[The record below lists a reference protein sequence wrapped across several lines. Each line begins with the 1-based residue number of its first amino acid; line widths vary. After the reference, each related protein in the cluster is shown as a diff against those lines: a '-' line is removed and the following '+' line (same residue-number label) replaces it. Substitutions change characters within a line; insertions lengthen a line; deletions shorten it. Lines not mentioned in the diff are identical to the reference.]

1 MRKDEL
7 AGQPQAVPMEERS
20 ERYAAE
26 RLSSNARLIPTIA
39 FDWTVAPRTTVYI
52 TAPSPA
58 ETAALTDYLAAPL
71 RGPRAAAFADQAA
84 EVSTAPVL
92 MKERIGRQE
101 SAFSHKTKRGNTS
114 TVVGISFIALALS
127 GLSWA
132 FNFFGIPKLH
142 LSRPPISAIGGAPP
156 GSEPVAWAGAS
167 STLGDEAAV
176 APKVVSGAVQAS
188 LAAIPHESPP
198 IPTAI
203 SPGSEAT
210 DPPLPFDE
218 ALARTS
224 IPSASER
231 ADPLAPRDEK
241 LARPTAIPSE
251 PASPT
256 LLQDTASASLIP
268 LRTRRSR
275 LATIATGTAA
285 DSGRRP
291 QRVTNI
297 VTIRHHTATSLQA
310 SSAHARRRSAL
321 CQATQ
326 GAKRCAPL
334 RRIRA
339 RGPTAHGAAGIGPS
353 AQPWNRVP
361 GRFP

>member
-7 AGQPQAVPMEERS
+7 AGQPQAVVPMEERS

-26 RLSSNARLIPTIA
+26 RLCSNGRLIPTIA
-39 FDWTVAPRTTVYI
+39 LDWTVAPRTTVYI
-52 TAPSPA
+52 TTSSPI
-58 ETAALTDYLAAPL
+58 ETAVHTDHLPAALK
-71 RGPRAAAFADQAA
+71 GPRAAAFADQAT

-188 LAAIPHESPP
+188 LAAIPPSLGDEPPP

-256 LLQDTASASLIP
+256 LLQDTCY
-268 LRTRRSR
+268 R
-275 LATIATGTAA
+275 L
-285 DSGRRP
+285 SE
-291 QRVTNI
+291 
-297 VTIRHHTATSLQA
+297 
-310 SSAHARRRSAL
+310 SAL
-321 CQATQ
+321 FWRQM
-326 GAKRCAPL
+326 GEM
-334 RRIRA
+334 
-339 RGPTAHGAAGIGPS
+339 RGH
-353 AQPWNRVP
+353 
-361 GRFP
+361 